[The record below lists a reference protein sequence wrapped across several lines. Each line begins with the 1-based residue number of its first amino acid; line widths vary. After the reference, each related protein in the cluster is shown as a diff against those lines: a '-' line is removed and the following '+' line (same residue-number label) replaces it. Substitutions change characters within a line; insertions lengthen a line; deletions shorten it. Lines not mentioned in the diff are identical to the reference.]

1 MKKVFYLVPL
11 SLSLVACNFNNNS
24 SKYDYQQSS
33 TVISNAET
41 EESTL
46 RYTSPKDAAPEIA
59 RTFVK
64 NNFAS
69 DCKFEQ
75 DVVLE
80 NTMVSNR
87 YQVMQKFNSNK
98 QGVELSYIYK
108 IYIQYFDGDMNNI
121 SNWEFSQLVVEE
133 VSNGNQTYFKG
144 NLDSRIKKSVG
155 VGTIVDFAGIA
166 FKIIDVRLGTSIS
179 FSHEGKLTR
188 KQLATALKE
197 MHDTYKYDIYHIYHD
212 NNLDEDY
219 FSWQAT
225 GNLSAVYD
233 FENDKIYVTLD
244 DYVNG
249 KAAM

>member
-1 MKKVFYLVPL
+1 MKKVFYIVLL

-24 SKYDYQQSS
+24 KDDYQQSLTVVSS
-33 TVISNAET
+33 TENKS
-41 EESTL
+41 STL
-46 RYTSPKDAAPEIA
+46 RYTTPKDAAPEIA

-64 NNFAS
+64 NSFAS

-98 QGVELSYIYK
+98 QGVELSYVYK
-108 IYIQYFDGDMNNI
+108 IYIQYFDGDVNNV
-121 SNWEFSQLVVEE
+121 SSWEFSQLIVEE
-133 VSNGNQTYFKG
+133 MNNGIQTYFKG

-155 VGTIVDFAGIA
+155 VGTTVDFAGIE

-179 FSHEGKLTR
+179 FSHKGKLSR

-197 MHDTYKYDIYHIYHD
+197 MHDTYKYDVYHIYRD

-219 FSWQAT
+219 FSWQASS
-225 GNLSAVYD
+225 NLSAVYD